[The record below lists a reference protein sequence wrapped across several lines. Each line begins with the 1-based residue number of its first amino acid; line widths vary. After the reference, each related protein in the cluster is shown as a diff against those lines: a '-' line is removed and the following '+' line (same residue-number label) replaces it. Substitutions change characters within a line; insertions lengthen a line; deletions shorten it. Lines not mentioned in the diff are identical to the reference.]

1 MDALALGPHYAPNLL
16 EELGLSVFCMGLG
29 HCLSAVA
36 SASSQRPTPL
46 RRKALYLEHAE
57 PLAGRDHP
65 WETKMDTTMTFGDIL
80 EAADQLSVDDQE
92 SLLDILHRRLI
103 ERRREGIAR
112 DIEEAHE
119 ALKAGKCRPA
129 TPDEIFNEIIS

>member
-1 MDALALGPHYAPNLL
+1 
-16 EELGLSVFCMGLG
+16 
-29 HCLSAVA
+29 
-36 SASSQRPTPL
+36 
-46 RRKALYLEHAE
+46 
-57 PLAGRDHP
+57 
-65 WETKMDTTMTFGDIL
+65 MDTTMTFGDIL